1 MPKLPLALK
10 THKVSI
16 EKIFLMKR
24 GFDLVKI
31 DFELDLVEFGRFGDL
46 ISSLWHYRYQTEFP
60 SWKSVSIISELDS
73 DRYWFWSHI

>member
-46 ISSLWHYRYQTEFP
+46 ISSL
-60 SWKSVSIISELDS
+60 
-73 DRYWFWSHI
+73 